1 LKLQYRNG
9 LLFASIKISYH
20 GNSTIVDNVVIDTGA
35 TSSIIEL
42 SAIEDLGIRFTKDDE
57 IETFYGVNG
66 MFSYIKRTADYIALG
81 DKSANDYTF
90 YVGSIDETINGL
102 IGLDLLI
109 KLNAVI
115 NLKEMKISFE

>member
-1 LKLQYRNG
+1 M
-9 LLFASIKISYH
+9 SYNC
-20 GNSTIVDNVVIDTGA
+20 NSEVIDNVVIDTGA

-66 MFSYIKRTADYIALG
+66 IFSYIKRTADYVALG

-90 YVGSIDETINGL
+90 YVGSIDEDIKGL
-102 IGLDLLI
+102 IGLDLLV

-115 NLKEMKISFE
+115 NLKEMRISFE